1 MKRAFFLLAFLVS
14 SSAFSATCLQQ
25 FSFYGCTNA
34 TGTSC
39 AKTAVS
45 AFVTSALA
53 PNNASCPAVAISP
66 AEYVSF
72 LNYSASISGNT
83 NSIATLNSGL
93 NTANSNITSLS
104 SALSTLQT
112 AYNATVARVNDLST
126 SITQTAGSVSSLSS
140 QLNVPFDL
148 DVALA
153 GTAFFFSTILFFYG
167 ISRAAG
173 AILEKIRFPL
183 GRGG

>member
-1 MKRAFFLLAFLVS
+1 MKRAFVLLAFLVS

-25 FSFYGCTNA
+25 FSFYGCSNASSTNC
-34 TGTSC
+34 T
-39 AKTAVS
+39 KVAVA
-45 AFVTSALA
+45 AFVASALS
-53 PNNASCPAVAISP
+53 PNDAACPAVAISP

-72 LNYSASISGNT
+72 LNYSASISGHT

-93 NTANSNITSLS
+93 NTANSNITALSASLS
-104 SALSTLQT
+104 ALQT
-112 AYNATVARVNDLST
+112 AYNATVTRVNDLSA
-126 SITQTAGSVSSLSS
+126 SITQTAGNVSSLTS

-148 DVALA
+148 NTALL